1 MSENLLE
8 IKNLTVE
15 IGEKEILHNINL
27 NLNAG
32 ETQVL
37 MWPNGAGKTTLGLTI
52 MGNPR

>member
-32 ETQVL
+32 ETHVL
-37 MWPNGAGKTTLGLTI
+37 MGPNGC
-52 MGNPR
+52 R

>member
-8 IKNLTVE
+8 IKKLTVE

-32 ETQVL
+32 ETHVL
-37 MWPNGAGKTTLGLTI
+37 M
-52 MGNPR
+52 